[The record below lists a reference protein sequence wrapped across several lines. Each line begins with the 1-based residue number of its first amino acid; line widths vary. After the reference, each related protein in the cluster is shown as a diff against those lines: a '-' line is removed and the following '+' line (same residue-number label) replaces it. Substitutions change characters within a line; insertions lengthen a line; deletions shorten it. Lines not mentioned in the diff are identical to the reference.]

1 MDVLSWQGV
10 RYTCAL
16 RCKNE
21 LLWWRWW
28 DGGWLSIITCDGSG
42 VQYWRTTG

>member
-21 LLWWRWW
+21 LLWWRW
-28 DGGWLSIITCDGSG
+28 
-42 VQYWRTTG
+42 